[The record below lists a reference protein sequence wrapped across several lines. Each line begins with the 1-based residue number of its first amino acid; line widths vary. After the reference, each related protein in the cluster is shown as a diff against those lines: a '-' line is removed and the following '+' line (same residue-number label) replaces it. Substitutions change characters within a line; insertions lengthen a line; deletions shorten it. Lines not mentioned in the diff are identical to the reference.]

1 MQKGTAEKMVTKA
14 ECFQQLI
21 EKILGQKCELV
32 PKEEVEGDVQREG
45 KPEEG
50 AGNGTMGKD

>member
-1 MQKGTAEKMVTKA
+1 MTKA

-21 EKILGQKCELV
+21 EKVLGQKCELV

-45 KPEEG
+45 KPKEG